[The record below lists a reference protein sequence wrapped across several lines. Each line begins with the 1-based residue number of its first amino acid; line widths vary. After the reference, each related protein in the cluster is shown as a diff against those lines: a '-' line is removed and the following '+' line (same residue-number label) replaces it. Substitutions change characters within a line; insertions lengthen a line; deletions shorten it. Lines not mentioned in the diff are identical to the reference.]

1 MLVSALYRVKDKSAV
16 DSKGKKQQ
24 GDTMMESV
32 RQSLK
37 TIDNI
42 EAKVDETFQKQGDTS
57 FKDSSRENLDSK
69 REVESEK
76 I

>member
-1 MLVSALYRVKDKSAV
+1 MLVSALYRVKDKNADEKV
-16 DSKGKKQQ
+16 KKLQ

-42 EAKVDETFQKQGDTS
+42 DVKVDETFQKQGDTS
-57 FKDSSRENLDSK
+57 FKD
-69 REVESEK
+69 
-76 I
+76 